1 MRGSRRVIRAEY
13 FDEGII
19 PAHAGLT
26 DTAGRLCRPKWD
38 RPRACGAHI
47 EYDVPKNMVSGSSPR
62 MRGSHLRDCGIGRR
76 LGIIPAHAGLT
87 TLLAGICGPSGDHP
101 RACGAHLKIP
111 PPLWE
116 GLGSSPRM
124 RGSPSD
130 PIRYVNQPGIIPAH
144 AGSRAVPAGRH
155 EPGGIIPAH
164 AGLTKVSSHSNIL
177 SGDHPRACGA
187 HLELAA
193 DSFAKQGSSPRMR
206 GSHIVRYRIRTR
218 VGIIPAHAGLTR
230 GMSSRLA
237 VCGDHPR
244 ACGAHT
250 TISRGRSRPSG
261 SSPRM
266 RGSLTGS
273 IDLCSQSGIIPAH
286 AGLTFLRRM

>member
-1 MRGSRRVIRAEY
+1 MRGSPIFRDALWCSLGIIPAHAGLTLSVWIVNRAVRDHPRACGAHLFRSMYGFILPGSSPRMRGSRRVIRAEY

-87 TLLAGICGPSGDHP
+87 CRRMRCTRTTRDHP

-144 AGSRAVPAGRH
+144 AG
-155 EPGGIIPAH
+155 
-164 AGLTKVSSHSNIL
+164 LTFSARSCRRRRR
-177 SGDHPRACGA
+177 DHPRACGA
-187 HLELAA
+187 H
-193 DSFAKQGSSPRMR
+193 S
-206 GSHIVRYRIRTR
+206 
-218 VGIIPAHAGLTR
+218 
-230 GMSSRLA
+230 
-237 VCGDHPR
+237 
-244 ACGAHT
+244 
-250 TISRGRSRPSG
+250 
-261 SSPRM
+261 
-266 RGSLTGS
+266 
-273 IDLCSQSGIIPAH
+273 
-286 AGLTFLRRM
+286 